1 MVEKSSVLRKIVKF
15 YMLIFLKYLNNLLFM
30 NIICNKEKEVIGK
43 PKPKYLQIKDE
54 KMLGFKRKKGKNT
67 KGESFMQGV
76 MALMF
81 SQVLI
86 KLLGLVYKWYLTN
99 REGFGDEGNAIYS
112 AGFSIY
118 ALLLTLS
125 STGVPNAVARL
136 VSQHTAK
143 GDYRGAHRVF
153 KIAFGMFAIIGLM
166 GTLLLFFG
174 AHYIAN
180 SWLAIPEA
188 ELTLVALSP
197 AIFFVAII
205 CVFRGYFNG
214 RENMK
219 ATANSQTIEQL
230 FKTIFTVVVVEIVAI
245 CSGVN
250 TNLMAA
256 GANLATT
263 LATVGSF
270 FYLYLYYKV
279 RREDL
284 AKEIVSSRPYRTRS
298 IGRTVKNI
306 LSVSI
311 PMSLSSIL
319 TSINRNIDS
328 TTVKRGL
335 QSFLSESDALK
346 QYGILSGKVDTLVS
360 LPLSFNIAFAT
371 ALVPAI
377 TTAKTKGDMKTA
389 TKRVSFSL
397 LVTMLI
403 GLPCMIGMII
413 FAQQILNLL
422 FPNAPE
428 GAFIFQ
434 VSSLTIIFT
443 VLEQTVNGALQGLGK
458 IMTPAIA
465 LLIGV
470 ALKFI
475 LNLVLVPI
483 PEIGAAG
490 AAFAT
495 VVCHAVAF
503 FIGFQVLRA
512 NMELEL
518 SISKFL
524 IKPVIATAMMGICS
538 YAVYFILSGIIAEK
552 LATIMAIIVAIVIY
566 GLALVI
572 LKIFTKEEIFMIP
585 YGQKLY
591 RILEKMGIYKEA

>member
-1 MVEKSSVLRKIVKF
+1 MSREKKESRK
-15 YMLIFLKYLNNLLFM
+15 L
-30 NIICNKEKEVIGK
+30 
-43 PKPKYLQIKDE
+43 
-54 KMLGFKRKKGKNT
+54 

-99 REGFGDEGNAIYS
+99 KEGFGDEGNAIYS

-118 ALLLTLS
+118 ALLLTIS
-125 STGVPNAVARL
+125 STGVPNAVSRL
-136 VSQHTAK
+136 VSAQIAK
-143 GDYRGAHRVF
+143 GDYRGAHRIF
-153 KIAFGMFAIIGLM
+153 NIALATFAVIGLI
-166 GTLLLFFG
+166 GTMLLFFG

-180 SWLAIPEA
+180 VWLAIPEA

-197 AIFFVAII
+197 AIFFVAIV
-205 CVFRGYFNG
+205 CVFRGFFNG
-214 RENMK
+214 RGNMK
-219 ATANSQTIEQL
+219 AMANSQTIEQL
-230 FKTIFTVVVVEIVAI
+230 FKTLFTILIVEIVAVS
-245 CSGVN
+245 SGVN
-250 TNLMAA
+250 TTLMAA

-263 LATVGSF
+263 FATITSF
-270 FYLYLYYKV
+270 IYLFFYYKV

-284 AKEIVSSRPYRTRS
+284 AKEIVTSRHFRTKS
-298 IGRTVKNI
+298 IAGTVKKI

-328 TTVKRGL
+328 TTVVRGL
-335 QSFLSESDALK
+335 KSFLTEAEAK
-346 QYGILSGKVDTLVS
+346 AQYGILSGKVDTLTS

-377 TTAKTKGDMKTA
+377 TTAKTTGDMETGR
-389 TKRVSFSL
+389 KRVSFSL

-413 FAQQILNLL
+413 FAQPILNLL

-428 GAFIFQ
+428 GAFILQ
-434 VSSLTIIFT
+434 VSSLAIIFT

-458 IMTPAIA
+458 ILVPATA
-465 LLIGV
+465 LSIGV
-470 ALKFI
+470 ILKLI

-483 PEIGAAG
+483 PSIGAAG

-503 FIGFQVLRA
+503 FIGFTVLRK
-512 NMELEL
+512 NMKLGL
-518 SISKFL
+518 SFSKF
-524 IKPVIATAMMGICS
+524 IVKPLLASGMMAICS
-538 YAVYFILSGIIAEK
+538 YGVYLLLGGINAGK
-552 LATIMAIIVAIVIY
+552 MATIIAIIVAVIVY
-566 GLALVI
+566 VLSVFV
-572 LKIFTKEEIFMIP
+572 LKILDKEEIKMIP
-585 YGQKLY
+585 YGYKLNK
-591 RILEKMGIYKEA
+591 ILEKIGLYK

>member
-1 MVEKSSVLRKIVKF
+1 
-15 YMLIFLKYLNNLLFM
+15 
-30 NIICNKEKEVIGK
+30 
-43 PKPKYLQIKDE
+43 
-54 KMLGFKRKKGKNT
+54 MLGFKKKQGSKV

-118 ALLLTLS
+118 ALLLTIS
-125 STGVPNAVARL
+125 STGVPNAVSRL

-143 GDYRGAHRVF
+143 GDYRGAHRIF
-153 KIAFGMFAIIGLM
+153 KIAFGVFAVIGLI
-166 GTLLLFFG
+166 GTLLMFFG
-174 AHYIAN
+174 AGYIAN
-180 SWLAIPEA
+180 VWLAIPEA

-197 AIFFVAII
+197 AIFFVSII
-205 CVFRGYFNG
+205 CVFRGYFSG
-214 RENMK
+214 RENLK

-230 FKTIFTVVVVEIVAI
+230 FKTIFTVLVVEIVAI
-245 CSGVN
+245 FSGVN

-270 FYLYLYYKV
+270 FYLYLYYKA

-284 AKEIVSSRPYRTRS
+284 SKDIVSSKNYGTKS
-298 IGRTVKNI
+298 IWKTVKNI

-335 QSFLSESDALK
+335 QSFLTEGEALK
-346 QYGILSGKVDTLVS
+346 QYGILSGKVDTLTS

-377 TTAKTKGDMKTA
+377 TTAKEKGDMKTA

-413 FAQQILNLL
+413 FAQPILDLL

-428 GAFIFQ
+428 GAFILQ
-434 VSSLTIIFT
+434 VSALTIIFT

-465 LLIGV
+465 LLVGV

-483 PEIGAAG
+483 PAIGAAG

-503 FIGFQVLRA
+503 FIGFNVLRA
-512 NMELEL
+512 NMKLNL
-518 SISKFL
+518 TFSKF
-524 IKPVIATAMMGICS
+524 ITKPVLATTFMGVCS
-538 YAVYFILSGIIAEK
+538 YAVYFILTSINIGK
-552 LATIMAIIVAIVIY
+552 LATIIAILVAVLVYCLAIIR
-566 GLALVI
+566 
-572 LKIFTKEEIFMIP
+572 LKIFTKEELLMIP

-591 RILEKMGIYKEA
+591 KILEKFGIYKEVENPVK

>member
-1 MVEKSSVLRKIVKF
+1 
-15 YMLIFLKYLNNLLFM
+15 
-30 NIICNKEKEVIGK
+30 
-43 PKPKYLQIKDE
+43 
-54 KMLGFKRKKGKNT
+54 MLGFKRKKGKNA

-153 KIAFGMFAIIGLM
+153 KIAFGMFAIIGLI
-166 GTLLLFFG
+166 GTMLLFFG

-180 SWLAIPEA
+180 CWLAIPEA

-230 FKTIFTVVVVEIVAI
+230 FKTIFTVLVVEIVAI

-263 LATVGSF
+263 LATIGSF

-284 AKEIVSSRPYRTRS
+284 AKEIVSSKPYRTRS

-403 GLPCMIGMII
+403 GLPCMVGMII

-465 LLIGV
+465 LFIGV

-503 FIGFQVLRA
+503 LIGFQVLRA
-512 NMELEL
+512 NMKLEL
-518 SISKFL
+518 SVSKFVL
-524 IKPVIATAMMGICS
+524 KPVIATVMMGICS

-591 RILEKMGIYKEA
+591 RILEKLGIYKEA

>member
-1 MVEKSSVLRKIVKF
+1 MSLFKKKYEKKV
-15 YMLIFLKYLNNLLFM
+15 
-30 NIICNKEKEVIGK
+30 
-43 PKPKYLQIKDE
+43 
-54 KMLGFKRKKGKNT
+54 

-99 REGFGDEGNAIYS
+99 REGFGDRGNAIYS

-118 ALLLTLS
+118 ALLLTIS

-136 VSQHTAK
+136 VSEHTAK
-143 GDYRGAHRVF
+143 DDYKGAYRIF
-153 KIAFGMFAIIGLM
+153 KIAFGTFAIIGLV

-174 AHYIAN
+174 AHYIAKV
-180 SWLAIPEA
+180 WLAIPEA

-197 AIFFVAII
+197 AIFFVSII
-205 CVFRGYFNG
+205 SVFRGFFNG
-214 RENMK
+214 RGNMK

-230 FKTIFTVVVVEIVAI
+230 FKTIFTVIVVEIVAI
-245 CSGVN
+245 CSGAN

-270 FYLYLYYKV
+270 FYLYVFFKM

-284 AKEIVSSRPYRTRS
+284 AKEIVTSRVGKTQS
-298 IGRTVKNI
+298 IWKTVKSI

-311 PMSLSSIL
+311 PMSLSAVL

-335 QSFLSESDALK
+335 QNFLSEADALK
-346 QYGILSGKVDTLVS
+346 QYGILSGKVDTLTS

-377 TTAKTKGDMKTA
+377 TTAKTKGDMKSA

-403 GLPCMIGMII
+403 GLPCMVGMII
-413 FAQQILNLL
+413 FAQPILNLL

-434 VSSLTIIFT
+434 VSSIAIIFT

-458 IMTPAIA
+458 IMTPTIA

-470 ALKFI
+470 AVKFI

-483 PEIGAAG
+483 EGIGAAG

-495 VVCHAVAF
+495 VTCHAIAF
-503 FIGFQVLRA
+503 FIGFKVLRT
-512 NMELEL
+512 NMKLDL
-518 SISKFL
+518 TFSKFIL
-524 IKPVIATAMMGICS
+524 KPTLATLMMGICS
-538 YAVYFILSGIIAEK
+538 YAVYLLLGGIIAGK
-552 LATIMAIIVAIVIY
+552 LATIIAILVAVLVY
-566 GLALVI
+566 GLAVI
-572 LKIFTKEEIFMIP
+572 ALKIFTKEEIFMIP
-585 YGQKLY
+585 YGNKLY
-591 RILEKMGIYKEA
+591 KILEKLKIYKESKNTVK